1 MKKSICGAGLWC
13 PPGILLTAMAAGRDA
28 RSPEFVIFSQ
38 VLPACPIRV
47 AGTHKGPAATKK
59 WRLRYTGISMMN
71 DRTPSEVRILV
82 VENDPQFGPAIRSL
96 LEEEGMEVETA
107 RSSAD
112 AFEKLLYSPFQAVLL
127 DLILGEESGLSVLRE
142 LNTSGSTLPVI
153 IMASQASVEAV
164 TEAFRIN
171 AFDFVRKP
179 FTREEIMDVIRR
191 AVSSQRPESSTL
203 KREKTGKTVP
213 IIGQSAAM
221 IEVYKA
227 IARVSQTDS
236 TVLITGESGTGKEL
250 VARAIHEQ
258 SSRSSKPFQAVNC
271 GALTDT
277 LLESELFGHVRG
289 AFTGAQTSHSG
300 IFESA
305 TGGTVFLDEISETSP
320 AFQVKLLRV
329 LQERTI
335 RPVGSS
341 DERPIDVRV
350 IAATNLPVQALLAS
364 TFRKDLLYRLSVINI
379 QIPPLRER
387 VEDIPLL
394 VKNFLRRFSKRQNK
408 AVVISQ
414 STVEW
419 MQSLPWQ
426 GNVRELEN
434 AIERAVTMNT
444 TGEILPEDLLQFGL
458 LSQQEMP
465 PVPAPSQSQA
475 AREEGEPPSLD
486 DVIRDHIRSVL
497 RYTHGNKMRAARI
510 LGVGRYTLYR
520 MVERLG
526 IDPDKI

>member
-1 MKKSICGAGLWC
+1 M
-13 PPGILLTAMAAGRDA
+13 TD
-28 RSPEFVIFSQ
+28 FTNV
-38 VLPACPIRV
+38 RV
-47 AGTHKGPAATKK
+47 
-59 WRLRYTGISMMN
+59 
-71 DRTPSEVRILV
+71 LV
-82 VENDPQFGPAIRSL
+82 VENDPQFGPAIRGY
-96 LEEEGMEVETA
+96 LEAEGIEVETA
-107 RSSAD
+107 RSSTE
-112 AFEKLLYSPFQAVLL
+112 AFEKLMYSPFEALIV
-127 DLILGEESGLSVLRE
+127 DLVLGEESGLSMLRE

-153 IMASQASVEAV
+153 IMAAQASVEKV
-164 TEAFRIN
+164 TEAFRIS

-179 FTREEIMDVIRR
+179 FTREEILDVLRR
-191 AVSSQRPESSTL
+191 AVQSQRQESML
-203 KREKTGKTVP
+203 KKDMTGKTVP
-213 IIGQSAAM
+213 IIGQSM
-221 IEVYKA
+221 GMVEVYKA

-258 SSRSSKPFQAVNC
+258 SGRNAKPFVAVNC

-289 AFTGAQTSHSG
+289 AFTGAHISHSG

-305 TGGTVFLDEISETSP
+305 SGGTVFLDEISETSP

-335 RPVGSS
+335 RPVGGSE
-341 DERPIDVRV
+341 ERPIDVRV
-350 IAATNLPVQALLAS
+350 IAATNLPVQGLLNS

-379 QIPPLRER
+379 HIPALRER

-394 VKNFLRRFSKRQNK
+394 AKNFLRRFSKRQNK
-408 AVVISQ
+408 AAGISLV
-414 STVEW
+414 TLEW
-419 MQSLPWQ
+419 MQSLPWH

-458 LSQQEMP
+458 ISQHDVPLP
-465 PVPAPSQSQA
+465 PVPAQRPQS
-475 AREEGEPPSLD
+475 EDGSPNSLD
-486 DVIRDHIRSVL
+486 EITREHILKVL
-497 RYTHGNKMRAARI
+497 RFTNGNKMRAAKI

-520 MVERLG
+520 MAQRLG
-526 IDPDKI
+526 IDLSKL